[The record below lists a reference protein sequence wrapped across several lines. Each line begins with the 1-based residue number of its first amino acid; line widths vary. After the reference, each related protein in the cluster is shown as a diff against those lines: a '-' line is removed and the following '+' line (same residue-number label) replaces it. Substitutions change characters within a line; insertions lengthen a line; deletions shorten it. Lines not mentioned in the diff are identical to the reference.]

1 MFLGVLASFLGATFQ
16 ALNYTLTQSC
26 QQKYYIDGVKLMVAV
41 HLCIGLFALIPTLV
55 FGYWQLIVFDLA
67 WDFFKI
73 NAPYLIAQY
82 LLINAIRLS
91 DSSIASPLLALKIPV
106 LAAISIVFFGAE
118 FNLMQGLSIGLIL
131 ALGWYF
137 SSMSGKISFTPLL
150 LVLVAS
156 LFYSLSD
163 MAITELSHNLIDASP
178 VEQSFATI
186 CINYL
191 ICGVLAIPLMKPM
204 KVSFKMVYQA
214 KWVALAWFVAVI
226 FLIIGFNISG
236 VVSGNVV
243 QSLRG
248 VIGVILAYLFFR
260 HQVKQPASIWRK
272 KLTAAVGMFTAVVLF
287 YIP

>member
-1 MFLGVLASFLGATFQ
+1 MFLGVVASFLGASFQ
-16 ALNYTLTQSC
+16 ALNYALTQNC
-26 QQKYYIDGVKLMVAV
+26 QQKYNIDGVELLVATHV
-41 HLCIGLFALIPTLV
+41 CIGIFALIPTLA
-55 FGYWQLIVFDLA
+55 FGYWTLIETDLL

-73 NAPYLIAQY
+73 NAPYLIAQC

-91 DSSIASPLLALKIPV
+91 DASVVSPLLALKIPV

-118 FNLMQGLSIGLIL
+118 FNLMQALSIGLIL

-137 SSMSGKISFTPLL
+137 SSMSGKVNIAPLL
-150 LVLVAS
+150 LVLGAS

-178 VEQSFATI
+178 VEQSFATT

-191 ICGVLAIPLMKPM
+191 VLGVLAITFMKPM
-204 KVSFKMVYQA
+204 KVSIKVAYQA
-214 KWVALAWFVAVI
+214 KWVALAWFIAVI

-236 VVSGNVV
+236 VVSGNIV

-260 HQVKQPASIWRK
+260 HQVKQPVSIWRK
-272 KLTAAVGMFTAVVLF
+272 KLIAALGMFIAVAVF
-287 YIP
+287 YVP